1 MGEPLWILP
10 KFRQELLALIEEFSD
25 LPFKGIHLDLE
36 PNQLAGEKYNEIY
49 LLRQLIRT
57 LQAANRVSRVPI
69 GLSIHYRYLE
79 PDKTDLCFGCSLEN
93 LDLEEVTLMIYVSNP
108 IRVAQLAGPIIK
120 QYSNV
125 KFSIAQSV
133 EPILTQKESYF
144 TKTKKEFKAKMSGLY
159 SELNH
164 DNFSTIFIQSWEDF
178 ERMLP

>member
-1 MGEPLWILP
+1 M
-10 KFRQELLALIEEFSD
+10 
-25 LPFKGIHLDLE
+25 PFKGIHLDLE